1 MRQSRWNRPA
11 AALAGAGLAVAM
23 VAVPGSPATAAGQVA
38 GPVLKLAAAQ
48 HSITLDSFGGQ
59 VYLDPGIWVE
69 VLKSPLQFDVRRV
82 SYARSFTITQI
93 IHKPGGGTARRP
105 LPASVVQWNG
115 GLRRFLTPQRGTRP
129 ERSPPP
135 RRSRSAQTPTTP
147 SG

>member
-11 AALAGAGLAVAM
+11 VALAGAGLAVAM

-69 VLKSPLQFDVRRV
+69 VLKSPLQFDVRF
-82 SYARSFTITQI
+82 ARDGALRPFIVKRNSPAQPFQGHRA
-93 IHKPGGGTARRP
+93 IHCAAIHVKVAQHASHAARHAALAGARR
-105 LPASVVQWNG
+105 SVNRDG
-115 GLRRFLTPQRGTRP
+115 
-129 ERSPPP
+129 
-135 RRSRSAQTPTTP
+135 
-147 SG
+147 

>member
-82 SYARSFTITQI
+82 SYARPFTITQN
-93 IHKPGGGTARRP
+93 IHTRDHCDSSWLPVLLRLHTEAACRRGG
-105 LPASVVQWNG
+105 
-115 GLRRFLTPQRGTRP
+115 RGR
-129 ERSPPP
+129 
-135 RRSRSAQTPTTP
+135 
-147 SG
+147 